1 MSHFGGTLFGSSP
14 FIRWALSPFILL
26 FVILM
31 PLCVEKWTSTA
42 LLITAGMEALCLA
55 LLAGF
60 WLPARIGHWAF
71 RLVAALVF
79 LAYTSYLV
87 HEFFFT
93 DAPLRFSGPR
103 SQASPR
109 NALLGYFII
118 GLPCFWY
125 ALKGRFTLGPQPSG
139 AQLAAERKADED
151 QLLNPDWAFYQRH
164 LQRPVPAAVRELYA
178 DRTLLTADVLEYP
191 GPESISTFNPINEKG
206 LLDTQEFIGSDVL
219 AFATSESGDPI
230 YLRPG
235 ASEPDTVYI
244 TYHDGGDTEIFAESV
259 AMMLEKL
266 KKANPVLRQSGESN

>member
-87 HEFFFT
+87 H
-93 DAPLRFSGPR
+93 DSSSPMPR
-103 SQASPR
+103 SGFRDHAVKHHPETHCSAILSLACPV
-109 NALLGYFII
+109 
-118 GLPCFWY
+118 
-125 ALKGRFTLGPQPSG
+125 SG
-139 AQLAAERKADED
+139 MR
-151 QLLNPDWAFYQRH
+151 
-164 LQRPVPAAVRELYA
+164 
-178 DRTLLTADVLEYP
+178 
-191 GPESISTFNPINEKG
+191 
-206 LLDTQEFIGSDVL
+206 
-219 AFATSESGDPI
+219 
-230 YLRPG
+230 
-235 ASEPDTVYI
+235 
-244 TYHDGGDTEIFAESV
+244 
-259 AMMLEKL
+259 
-266 KKANPVLRQSGESN
+266 